1 MDKNQNQCKELYL
14 YYRFLLRNLKIDINA
29 MSNSLQSPKVLQKRK
44 FKKSKKTTLNE
55 IISKGEYTVGKL
67 TPQEREI
74 TDAITNRG
82 NLNDLLH
89 KFYKMGII
97 VAYAYFE
104 AYNKDMMRVL
114 DNTSDYERYNILS
127 SLGNNKD
134 IEKINDKLEID
145 VKTQYSNWNSLIEG
159 YIMRNMIV
167 HSNGEFDKDFIRK
180 MSKIN
185 TLVVD
190 KINRTKNPA
199 VDYKHAFEDIIFV
212 IDYYFE
218 FILEK
223 MGLRVCCVCK
233 RPFED
238 KPENLDYAPICQE
251 CHNKS
256 GE

>member
-44 FKKSKKTTLNE
+44 FRKSKKTTLNE
-55 IISKGEYTVGKL
+55 IINKGEWKVGEL

-159 YIMRNMIV
+159 YILRNMIV
-167 HSNGEFDKDFIRK
+167 HSNGEFDKDFICQ

-223 MGLRVCCVCK
+223 IGLRVCCVCK
-233 RPFED
+233 SPFED
-238 KPENLDYAPICQE
+238 KPENLDYAPVCQE
-251 CHNKS
+251 CRNKS
-256 GE
+256 EK